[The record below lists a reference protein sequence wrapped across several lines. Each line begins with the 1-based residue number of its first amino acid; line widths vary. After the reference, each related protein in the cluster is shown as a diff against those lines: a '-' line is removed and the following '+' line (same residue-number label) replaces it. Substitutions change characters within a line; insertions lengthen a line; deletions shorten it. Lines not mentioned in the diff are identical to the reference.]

1 MKKFSILLIGLMLL
15 VLGSPVLADK
25 PDPKQ
30 IRHCGCVYD
39 SLDGNSMIFH
49 DIVIAGNSQGH
60 RNHLATT
67 DDFDLCFSGLDIDE
81 LPTYEMWVRD
91 EADCL
96 ISGTNNGLVACV
108 DEVEFDSCGSEFVPL
123 PE

>member
-1 MKKFSILLIGLMLL
+1 MKKFSILLIGLILL
-15 VLGSPVLADK
+15 ILASPVLADK

-39 SLDGNSMIFH
+39 SLDGTSMIFH

-67 DDFDLCFSGLDIDE
+67 DDFDLCFAGLDIDE

-91 EADCL
+91 EPDCL
-96 ISGTNNGLVACV
+96 ISGTNANLVACV
-108 DEVEFDSCGSEFVPL
+108 AEVEFDPCGSEYVPP